1 MAVRPRREAGME
13 GNSVPGWW
21 NKEHRASIASQT
33 GCRDMLTQA
42 IVLAWR
48 EPGSYEVTTA
58 QG

>member
-1 MAVRPRREAGME
+1 ME

-33 GCRDMLTQA
+33 RCRDILTQA

-48 EPGSYEVTTA
+48 ELGSYEVTTA